1 MYVIIDDIENDPI
14 AIVNTLDEALPRIRE
29 YISYNSS
36 SFNINMKVS
45 EFSVRKISDISE
57 KIEYNEKE
65 N

>member
-1 MYVIIDDIENDPI
+1 MYVIIDDVDNEPI

-29 YISYNSS
+29 YINYNAD
-36 SFNINMKVS
+36 FDVNMKVS
-45 EFSVRKISDISE
+45 EFSVRKISDRTK